1 VSGECAVAAFG
12 EDADGV
18 VVLEALAVPLAG
30 DGVARNVGVFG
41 VQWWQL
47 PGVGVWDGVGEV
59 GAGGGF
65 EPEGAVAEVD
75 DPKRA
80 VVVGDVVSLA

>member
-1 VSGECAVAAFG
+1 
-12 EDADGV
+12 
-18 VVLEALAVPLAG
+18 VVLEALAVPFAG
-30 DGVARNVGVFG
+30 DGVARNVGVLG
-41 VQWWQL
+41 VQWRHVV
-47 PGVGVWDGVGEV
+47 GVGVRDGVGEV